1 MARIVL
7 PGLANGL
14 KCPHAST
21 RIAALQTSDVGLRCV
36 EVSPQSAA
44 SRWELHFSSQFTW
57 PIILSRRSHNARTNA
72 SACAASRSPIEGV
85 SQPVPGGA
93 SQAPVSGF
101 QVRLQARGC
110 AAQTGGSV
118 RKPPYTGPDGV
129 CIW

>member
-14 KCPHAST
+14 KCPHPST
-21 RIAALQTSDVGLRCV
+21 RI
-36 EVSPQSAA
+36 
-44 SRWELHFSSQFTW
+44 
-57 PIILSRRSHNARTNA
+57 
-72 SACAASRSPIEGV
+72 V
-85 SQPVPGGA
+85 SQPVPDGA